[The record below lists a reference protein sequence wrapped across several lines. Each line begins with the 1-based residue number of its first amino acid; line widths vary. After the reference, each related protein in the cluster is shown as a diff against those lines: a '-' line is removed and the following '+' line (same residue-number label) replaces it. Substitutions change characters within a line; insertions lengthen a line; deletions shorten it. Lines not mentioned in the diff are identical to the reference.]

1 MNQPPTGA
9 ACRRVTAK
17 LLRVVIA
24 ALCSL
29 GMAAS
34 AAAQASA
41 NLVSADPAVQAIQSR
56 LTQRLKGFP
65 KIDEISPTGMPGLYE
80 VRAGHELYYSDAQGN
95 FLLQG
100 ELIDTRSTRNLTR
113 ERIDKLTAV
122 DFKQLPLKDALVW
135 KTGTGQRRI
144 AVFADPN
151 CPYCKKLETELQGLK
166 DVTVYTF
173 LYPIL
178 APDSTTKAQA
188 IWCSQGGTQA
198 WRDWML
204 KGVAPSGNACAT
216 PMDRNLAFGR
226 AHAIDGV
233 PAVFFEDGSR
243 SPGFVSAADIEAK
256 LKAAAGKPSGSASDG
271 AATLPKVES
280 AEVSE
285 PKAL

>member
-1 MNQPPTGA
+1 MKQSHPGT
-9 ACRRVTAK
+9 ACSTVTPKAMRVF
-17 LLRVVIA
+17 IA
-24 ALCSL
+24 ALCGL
-29 GMAAS
+29 DMAAS
-34 AAAQASA
+34 ACAQASP
-41 NLVSADPAVQAIQSR
+41 NFVSADPAVQAIQAR

-122 DFKQLPLKDALVW
+122 DFRQLPLKDALVW
-135 KTGTGQRRI
+135 KTGTGHRRI

-151 CPYCKKLETELQGLK
+151 CPYCKKLETELQALK

-178 APDSTTKAQA
+178 APDSTTKSQA
-188 IWCSQGGTQA
+188 IWCSQDGMQT

-204 KGVAPSGNACAT
+204 KGVAPSNGACAT

-243 SPGFVSAADIEAK
+243 SPGFIDAAQIEAK
-256 LKAAAGKPSGSASDG
+256 LAASDG
-271 AATLPKVES
+271 KVNKPNDDSSKGQAKTAES
-280 AEVSE
+280 
-285 PKAL
+285 KAL